1 MDDLKSYIKNIAKDI
16 FSKIA
21 TDEEVSLFVHS
32 EESLFIRFSQSRV
45 RQNTTVHQH
54 EITITYQKDQRK
66 IKFTLNLCGDLGIDI
81 ESILKELQICR
92 AQLPLTDIFPQFVP
106 MENHGVS
113 DSIRKVNRPTDLA
126 MLEIITEFF
135 AGSDMAGLYCSG
147 PVRHVSVNSKGQFHF
162 FENDFFFLD
171 YSIYNG
177 PKAAKGFFSCE
188 NWTEKDFLENIQR
201 TKNKLE
207 LLNLPTVD
215 VPKGKYRVYLE
226 PMAVFEIVGMLS
238 WGSLSYGAL
247 RQGRSPFQKLQQNEI
262 SLSSKLNLI
271 ENLGL
276 GYVPVFNSLGEV
288 ADQKLSLIEK
298 GKLINLLTSTG
309 SAKEYNVTSNKA
321 EPREGLRS
329 PEIKPGTL
337 SQADILKKL
346 DTGLY
351 LSNLHY
357 INWSDVQSAR
367 MTGMTR
373 YACFW
378 VEKGEI
384 KGPIQDLRFDDSLF
398 SLLGSNL
405 IDLTESQELFV
416 ESATY
421 QKRYLGAYKL
431 PGALI
436 EDFNFTL

>member
-1 MDDLKSYIKNIAKDI
+1 MVNLKTYLKTLSQDI
-16 FSKIA
+16 FSKL
-21 TDEEVSLFVHS
+21 TLDEELSLFVHS
-32 EESLFIRFSQSRV
+32 EESQFIRFSQAKV

-54 EITITYQKDQRK
+54 EVVVTYQKDQRK
-66 IKFTLNLCGDLGIDI
+66 IKFTLNLCLDQSIDTA
-81 ESILKELQICR
+81 SILKELQICR
-92 AQLPLTDIFPQFVP
+92 AQLPLTDIYPQYVA

-113 DSIRKVNRPTDLA
+113 ESIKKVERPDDLA
-126 MLEIITEFF
+126 MLKTITESFS
-135 AGSDMAGLYCSG
+135 GTDMAGLYCSG
-147 PVRHVSVNSKGQFHF
+147 PVRQVSINSKGQFHY

-188 NWTEKDFLENIQR
+188 KWNEKDLRENIGR
-201 TKNKLE
+201 TRDK
-207 LLNLPTVD
+207 LNLLDQPTVN
-215 VPKGKYRVYLE
+215 VHKGKYRVYLE
-226 PMAVFEIVGMLS
+226 PMALFEIVGMMS
-238 WGSLSYGAL
+238 WGSLSYSAL
-247 RQGRSPFQKLQQNEI
+247 RQGRSPFQKLQQNEV
-262 SLSSKLNLI
+262 SLSPQLNLI

-276 GYVPVFNSLGEV
+276 GYVPAFNSIGEV
-288 ADQKLSLIEK
+288 ADKELELIK
-298 GKLINLLTSTG
+298 NGKLMNLLTSTAT
-309 SAKEYNVTSNKA
+309 AKEYGVSSNKA

-337 SQADILKKL
+337 AQADILKKL

-378 VEKGEI
+378 VEKGQI
-384 KGPIQDLRFDDSLF
+384 KGPIQDLRFDDSMF
-398 SLLGSNL
+398 NLLGSHL
-405 IDLTESQELFV
+405 IDLTTHQELFV

-436 EDFNFTL
+436 ENFNFTL